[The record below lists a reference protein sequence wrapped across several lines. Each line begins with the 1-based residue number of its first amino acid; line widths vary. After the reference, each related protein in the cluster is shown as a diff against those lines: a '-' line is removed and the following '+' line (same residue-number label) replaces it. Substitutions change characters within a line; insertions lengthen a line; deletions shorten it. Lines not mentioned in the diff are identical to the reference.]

1 MMVAEMMRFMAQAR
15 WFRAAWGGIKVILA
29 CVAPVVSAAAAE
41 PPVMRVGIEAQ
52 AEPLSFVGPEGRTT
66 GFSADFIAAIA
77 AEMKFEIQPVVAPWS
92 ELFGRFRAGEVDV
105 VVSLAYTP
113 ERDVYIDYA
122 VPHLTMQGRVFVRTG
137 EDSISRPEDLAR
149 VRVGVQRDSYSHEYL
164 RARGWDKNP
173 VYVQD
178 FTEGLLALE
187 SGRCDAVAA
196 VGMVGAHVIR
206 KQGLRRVEMSEI
218 SLPGYSFNLHMG
230 VHAGD
235 AARLAL
241 LNEGLARI
249 RANGQYDRIHER
261 WIGPLEPRHLRF
273 ADFKPFLAY
282 TAAAALAVAAAF
294 WWQRRLLRR
303 LAEQTA
309 RLGAS
314 EERLRL
320 VLEGSDDGFWDWNL
334 ATNHIE
340 RSERWAGMLGYAR
353 EAIPPTLEGGLH
365 LVHPDDR
372 LGFETWRARLDRN
385 FAERVDIE
393 YRMRAKNGEWRWILD
408 RGKVVER
415 APDGTP
421 LRMAGTHTDITE
433 RKRTEAALL
442 ESQALLKRS
451 AQLLEQSQAAARVG
465 GWETDL
471 HTGRIYWT
479 EETFRIHE
487 TTPEEFTPSREG
499 VYRFYVPESRARL
512 QAAAELAIRTGVPYS
527 LDLELITARQ
537 NRRYVHCTGVA
548 ERENGRAVKL
558 YGSFRDITGERQ
570 AERDREELRLKMLE
584 AQKLES
590 LGVLAGGIAHDFNN
604 LLTVILANASFIR
617 DSTGPHEQRLA
628 HIESAAQRAA
638 DLCRQMLAYAGKAGF
653 IAGPVDLG
661 ALVRD
666 TAELIHVS
674 LSKKASL
681 TLDFPAA
688 LPHVAGDASQLR
700 QVVMNLVINASEA
713 LGDHPGR
720 ISLSARTERPAPG
733 GPGVLHSFDLP
744 AGDCLCLE
752 VADTGHGMDP
762 ATLQRIFEP
771 FFTTKFTGRGLGL
784 PAVLGIVRT
793 HRGALR
799 VESTPGRGTT
809 FRVFLPVAA
818 TRAAPTV
825 ASARTADNTGSG
837 RLLIA
842 DDEAAVLETTDL
854 LLRHFGYE
862 TVLAVDGEDAVRKF
876 RSSPESFNAVLM
888 DLTMPGLDGAD
899 ALREIRA
906 IRPGVPALV
915 MSGFS
920 EADVLHRLHG
930 LGDVTIM
937 RKPFSRQTLL
947 EYIVKLSPGS
957 TVL

>member
-1 MMVAEMMRFMAQAR
+1 MVAAMIRSMAQAR
-15 WFRAAWGGIKVILA
+15 WSRAARSRIKVILFGA
-29 CVAPVVSAAAAE
+29 MLAAPAAAADT
-41 PPVMRVGIEAQ
+41 PVMRIGIESQ
-52 AEPLSFVGPEGRTT
+52 AEPLSFVDRDGLAT
-66 GFSADFIAAIA
+66 GFSVDLISAVA
-77 AEMKFEIQPVVAPWS
+77 AEMKFDTRQVVAPWS
-92 ELFGRFRAGEVDV
+92 DLFARFRNREVDV
-105 VVSLAYTP
+105 LVSLAYTP
-113 ERDVYIDYA
+113 ERDAFVDYA
-122 VPHLTMQGRVFVRTG
+122 VGHLTMEGRVFVRAGDRSVT
-137 EDSISRPEDLAR
+137 RPEDLAR
-149 VRVGVQRDSYSHEYL
+149 VRVAVQRESFSHEYL
-164 RARGWDKNP
+164 RSRGWDRTP
-173 VYVQD
+173 VYVRD
-178 FTEGLLALE
+178 FTEALLALE
-187 SGRCDAVAA
+187 KGECDAVTA
-196 VGMVGAHVIR
+196 VGLVGSHVIR
-206 KQGLRRVEMSEI
+206 KQGLRRVEVSDI
-218 SLPGYSFNLHMG
+218 ILPDYSFSLHMG

-235 AARLAL
+235 ADRLAV

-249 RANGQYDRIHER
+249 RANGRYDRIHER
-261 WIGPLEPRHLRF
+261 WIGPLQPRRLRF
-273 ADFKPFLAY
+273 ADFKPFVAY
-282 TAAAALAVAAAF
+282 SAAAALAVAVAF

-303 LAEQTA
+303 LADQTD
-309 RLGAS
+309 RLRAS

-320 VLEGSDDGFWDWNL
+320 VLEGSNDGFWDWNL
-334 ATNHIE
+334 ATNRIE
-340 RSERWAGMLGYAR
+340 RSERWAAMLGYER
-353 EAIPPTLEGGLH
+353 DEIPPTLEGALQ

-372 LGFETWRARLDRN
+372 LDFETWRARLDRN
-385 FAERVDIE
+385 FTGRGDIE
-393 YRMRAKNGEWRWILD
+393 YRMRAKDGGWRWIHD

-421 LRMAGTHTDITE
+421 LRMAGTHTDISE

-471 HTGRIYWT
+471 RSGRVYWT
-479 EETFRIHE
+479 DETFRIHE
-487 TTPEEFTPSREG
+487 TTPEEFSPNRDS
-499 VYRFYVPESRARL
+499 VYRFYDAENRSRL
-512 QAAAELAIRTGVPYS
+512 HAAAELAIRTGVPYS
-527 LDLELITARQ
+527 LELELTTARQ
-537 NRRYVHCTGVA
+537 HRRHVHCTGVA
-548 ERENGRAVKL
+548 ERENGRTVKL
-558 YGSFRDITGERQ
+558 YGSFRDVTADRR

-617 DSTGPHEQRLA
+617 DAAGPHEQRLV
-628 HIESAAQRAA
+628 HIETAAQRAA

-653 IAGPVDLG
+653 VAGPVDLA

-688 LPHVAGDASQLR
+688 LPPVDGDASQLR

-720 ISLSARTERPAPG
+720 ISLSAGRDRPAAGAPG
-733 GPGVLHSFDLP
+733 QLHTFDLP
-744 AGDCLCLE
+744 AGDCVCLE
-752 VADTGHGMDP
+752 VADTGHGMDA
-762 ATLQRIFEP
+762 ATLNRIFEP

-793 HRGALR
+793 HRGALY
-799 VESTPGRGTT
+799 VESAPGRGTT
-809 FRVFLPVAA
+809 FRVYLPAA
-818 TRAAPTV
+818 AAPATSP
-825 ASARTADNTGSG
+825 APAPPPAGAG

-842 DDEAAVLETTDL
+842 DDEAGVLETTDL

-862 TVLAVDGEDAVRKF
+862 TVLAVDGDEAVRRF
-876 RSSPESFNAVLM
+876 RSSPESFTAVLM

-930 LGDVTIM
+930 LGDVPIL
-937 RKPFSRQTLL
+937 RKPFSRQILL
-947 EYIVKLSPGS
+947 DHIVKLGPGA
-957 TVL
+957 TLR